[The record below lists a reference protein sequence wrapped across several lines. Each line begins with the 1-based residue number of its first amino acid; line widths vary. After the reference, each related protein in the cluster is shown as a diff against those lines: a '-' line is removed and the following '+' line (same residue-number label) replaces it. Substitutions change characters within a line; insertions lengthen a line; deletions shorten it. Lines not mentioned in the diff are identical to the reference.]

1 MSPGKTIFV
10 PYTVFGEA
18 SSPDDHNLTSGTLTF
33 EAGSTTATKSFQLVN
48 NSTIQSARRI
58 QIDLESSNDVFPGD
72 NSSLNFAKYDDDSSA
87 SALPEISSI
96 GTGGQNSH
104 HCVIINGG
112 LYCWGHNAYGQIGD
126 GTTTTRTTPTQ
137 TFAQG
142 SGVTAVSLGGSHT
155 CAIINGG
162 LKCWGYNA
170 YGQIGN
176 GTNTNRSTPTQI
188 FAAGSGITTLTA
200 AGLSYTT
207 CVTFATGPAQCWGDN
222 SYNQLGLRG
231 RYTVLSPLISVF
243 ALPQSTPATTP
254 TSLALVTPSSSPA
267 NNATP
272 TILVSGVISGST
284 VSLYTDSTCSS
295 SSLQAS
301 GTASG
306 TTIQLTTSALAQGT
320 YTFYAKST
328 TFWTSSNCSSASLT
342 YTYDP
347 LAP

>member
-112 LYCWGHNAYGQIGD
+112 LYCWGHNAYGQIG
-126 GTTTTRTTPTQ
+126 
-137 TFAQG
+137 
-142 SGVTAVSLGGSHT
+142 
-155 CAIINGG
+155 
-162 LKCWGYNA
+162 
-170 YGQIGN
+170 N

-188 FAAGSGITTLTA
+188 FAAGSGITTLST
-200 AGLSYTT
+200 GSLSNTT

-295 SSLQAS
+295 SSLQATGS
-301 GTASG
+301 ASG